1 MAEPHS
7 TALAGALYGAGV
19 SSVTLFFGAQVDALV
34 AGLVAAILA
43 SIWMETIDNKRKAAA
58 AVILSALLAGYGSPV
73 AAQWVAFSVSGISIT
88 DQLRILFALLIG
100 LSCPR
105 LVPLLLYAF
114 GKRVQGGQP

>member
-19 SSVTLFFGAQVDALV
+19 SSVTVFFGAQVDALI

-43 SIWMETIDNKRKAAA
+43 SILMETIDNKRKAAA

-73 AAQWVAFSVSGISIT
+73 AAQWFAFSVSGITIT
-88 DQLRILFALLIG
+88 DPLRIVTALVIGAVCPHLI
-100 LSCPR
+100 P
-105 LVPLLLYAF
+105 LVLQAL

>member
-7 TALAGALYGAGV
+7 TALVGALYGAGV

-88 DQLRILFALLIG
+88 DQLRIVIALIIG

-105 LVPLLLYAF
+105 LVPMLLHIL